1 MHPALPNGCLNPPSL
16 RRLKAKF
23 KPLVRATP
31 DGHHTKTL
39 HLLTKRIITVLNMAS
54 QKLCEHKYMEKYDTG
69 LCCLSCGTV
78 RNSIFAEFTTAPSH
92 DEYQYIPLKRS
103 PKEIRLVAL
112 LPGRGSDP
120 ICCRIITVQLDHC
133 PYYTAASYTWATE
146 DGDATRVHTVQV
158 YIGMDFNIER
168 TIRIT
173 TNCRNT
179 LRQLR
184 RADCIRHVWLDA
196 ICINQGHTSE
206 RNHQVSIM
214 DQIYRKAAA
223 VAICV
228 QRTGH
233 DYQGA
238 LDLLA
243 PDGASRDKLK
253 LLTLSE
259 LQERPEVLQL
269 MSLFDARYFSRVWVI
284 QEVLSAEVAIL
295 HVNDGTVRFTGEAL
309 KALDALFQAVRLD
322 VPRLP
327 RWASIW
333 SRNSDI
339 ISLLSMSLNCSASD
353 PRDKVFAIV
362 SLLQQHIRSMISI
375 EYMATTQEVFTQA
388 VMACIHACGDLEI
401 LSFAEVLSEER
412 KPAEASF
419 TMENFLQFLQQRKA
433 RSDLQ
438 DWSRSL
444 MLKEQSQ
451 GAGSYFLE
459 EALRR
464 GKPIKIDMGDLEE
477 ALRCREPI
485 KTDMGDLDDQSRS
498 DLKAALSLCDG
509 RFPTYAM
516 MTSSTV
522 VQSQMPSAASTSQ
535 KRRFERCDPISYHST
550 ACGDACKWTSTQT
563 RVPSTAVRETGRVP
577 PTQVLPRL
585 QVFSQLLDSICDASF
600 NPTASHFLETLRA
613 IRDSGN
619 AQTWP
624 WLRTFCKGPARS
636 SVQSAVHLDEQEM
649 NIIRHIFREMSKI
662 VDGWDVRKLRVFRT
676 DELIGVASGSV
687 LTADAIFAVEGASTH
702 FVLREIHPGLYRILS
717 RCYCWTADGVLEDPF
732 NGRDV
737 NWGEGVGFITLF

>member
-1 MHPALPNGCLNPPSL
+1 MN
-16 RRLKAKF
+16 
-23 KPLVRATP
+23 
-31 DGHHTKTL
+31 
-39 HLLTKRIITVLNMAS
+39 
-54 QKLCEHKYMEKYDTG
+54 
-69 LCCLSCGTV
+69 
-78 RNSIFAEFTTAPSH
+78 
-92 DEYQYIPLKRS
+92 
-103 PKEIRLVAL
+103 
-112 LPGRGSDP
+112 
-120 ICCRIITVQLDHC
+120 
-133 PYYTAASYTWATE
+133 
-146 DGDATRVHTVQV
+146 
-158 YIGMDFNIER
+158 FNIER
-168 TIRIT
+168 TIRVT

-184 RADCIRHVWLDA
+184 RADRIRHVWLDA

-253 LLTLSE
+253 LLTQSE

-269 MSLFDARYFSRVWVI
+269 ISLFDARYFSRVWVI
-284 QEVLSAEVAIL
+284 QEVLSAEVAVL
-295 HVNDGTVRFTGEAL
+295 HVNDRTVRFTGEAL
-309 KALDALFQAVRLD
+309 RAPDALFQAVRLD
-322 VPRLP
+322 IPRLP

-333 SRNSDI
+333 TRKWDI

-362 SLLQQHIRSMISI
+362 SLLEPEVRAMISI

-388 VMACIHACGDLEI
+388 VMACIRACGDLEI

-419 TMENFLQFLQQRKA
+419 TMDNFLQFLQQRKA
-433 RSDLQ
+433 RRDLQ
-438 DWSRSL
+438 DWRLSL
-444 MLKEQSQ
+444 MLKEESQ
-451 GAGSYFLE
+451 GAGSHSLQ
-459 EALRR
+459 
-464 GKPIKIDMGDLEE
+464 E

-485 KTDMGDLDDQSRS
+485 KIDMKDLDDQSRS
-498 DLKAALSLCDG
+498 DLKAALSLRGG
-509 RFPTYAM
+509 RFPTYAI

-522 VQSQMPSAASTSQ
+522 VQSQMPSAASTSK

-550 ACGDACKWTSTQT
+550 ACGDACKWISTQ
-563 RVPSTAVRETGRVP
+563 RWVPSTAVRETGRVP

-600 NPTASHFLETLRA
+600 NPTASHFLETLTT

-636 SVQSAVHLDEQEM
+636 SVQSAIPLDEQEM